1 MSRKISRR
9 RMLQGAAA
17 AWASV
22 MVVPRHVLGMGQI
35 PPSEIIRVAGIGV
48 GGQGAGDLAAVAQ
61 EKDVQIV
68 ALCDVDER
76 RARESFE
83 KWPDADRYK
92 DFRKMIDDHQK
103 DFDAVVV
110 ATPDH
115 THAAATC
122 AAIWA
127 GKHVYCE
134 KPLAHSIHEVR
145 EMQRAA
151 AAKK

>member
-1 MSRKISRR
+1 
-9 RMLQGAAA
+9 AA

-22 MVVPRHVLGMGQI
+22 MVVPRHVLGLGQT

-48 GGQGAGDLAAVAQ
+48 GGQGAGKLAEVSKEQ
-61 EKDVQIV
+61 DVQIV

-76 RARESFE
+76 QAKPSYE
-83 KWPDADRYK
+83 KFPNAARYK

-103 DFDAVVV
+103 DLYAVIF

-115 THAAATC
+115 MHAPAAL
-122 AAIWA
+122 ASIWA

-134 KPLAHSIHEVR
+134 KPMAHSIH
-145 EMQRAA
+145 
-151 AAKK
+151 